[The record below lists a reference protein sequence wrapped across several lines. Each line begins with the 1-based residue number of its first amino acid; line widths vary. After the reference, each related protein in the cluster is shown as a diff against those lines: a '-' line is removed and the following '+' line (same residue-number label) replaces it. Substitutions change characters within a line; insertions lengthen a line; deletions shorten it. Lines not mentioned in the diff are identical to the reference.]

1 MRNNAAAF
9 VREGGK
15 IDHFKT
21 ESYLAYNKTH
31 WYLQST
37 SFFKEQ
43 NGLGGWMALRT
54 KGF

>member
-15 IDHFKT
+15 IDYFNT
-21 ESYLAYNKTH
+21 EVYLAYNKTH
-31 WYLQST
+31 WYIGT

-43 NGLGGWMALRT
+43 DGLGGWMALRT